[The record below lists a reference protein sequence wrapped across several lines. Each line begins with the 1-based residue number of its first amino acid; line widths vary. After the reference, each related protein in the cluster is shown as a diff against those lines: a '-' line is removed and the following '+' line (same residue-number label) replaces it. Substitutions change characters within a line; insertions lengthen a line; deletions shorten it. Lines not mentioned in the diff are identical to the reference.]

1 MTTLVKPKK
10 GRYPW
15 LGGEFSNFFGETW
28 MHVNDRF
35 WHKNVIDTPAINVRE
50 IDDYYLVELAAPGL
64 TKKDFEITID
74 NGYLKIFV
82 EKTSE
87 MEDENNDFT
96 RKEFNYNSFERTLLL
111 PEDIIEEEVK
121 AKYENGILKFKL
133 LKKEMLKE
141 IPSKKIEIE

>member
-1 MTTLVKPKK
+1 MTTLVKLKK

-15 LGGEFSNFFGETW
+15 LGGEFSNFFGEDDFF
-28 MHVNDRF
+28 NDRF

>member
-1 MTTLVKPKK
+1 MTTLVKSKK
-10 GRYPW
+10 TRYPW
-15 LGGEFSNFFGETW
+15 LGPEFSNFFGKDDFF
-28 MHVNDRF
+28 NDRF
-35 WHKNVIDTPAINVRE
+35 WQKNVMDQPAMNVRE

-64 TKKDFEITID
+64 AKKDFEITID

-82 EKTSE
+82 EKTSK
-87 MEDENNDFT
+87 MEDENKDFA

-133 LKKEMLKE
+133 TKQEMYKGH
-141 IPSKKIEIE
+141 PSKKIEIE

>member
-1 MTTLVKPKK
+1 MTTLVNPKK

-15 LGGEFSNFFGETW
+15 LGKEFTNFFGEDDFF
-28 MHVNDRF
+28 NDRF
-35 WHKNVIDTPAINVRE
+35 WHKNVIDTPAINVRV
-50 IDDYYLVELAAPGL
+50 IDDYYLVDLAAPGL
-64 TKKDFEITID
+64 TKKNVERTQDS
-74 NGYLKIFV
+74 GYLKVFV
-82 EKTSE
+82 QKTSE

-133 LKKEMLKE
+133 VKKEMLKK
-141 IPSKKIEIE
+141 IPFKKIEFE

>member
-1 MTTLVKPKK
+1 M
-10 GRYPW
+10 
-15 LGGEFSNFFGETW
+15 
-28 MHVNDRF
+28 
-35 WHKNVIDTPAINVRE
+35 IDTPAINVRE

-87 MEDENNDFT
+87 MEDENTDFT

>member
-1 MTTLVKPKK
+1 MTTLVKSKK
-10 GRYPW
+10 TRYPW
-15 LGGEFSNFFGETW
+15 LGPEFSNFFGKDDFF
-28 MHVNDRF
+28 NDRF
-35 WHKNVIDTPAINVRE
+35 WHKNVMEQPAMNVRE

-82 EKTSE
+82 EKTSKK
-87 MEDENNDFT
+87 EDENKEYA

-111 PEDIIEEEVK
+111 PEDIIEEKVK

-133 LKKEMLKE
+133 TKKEMPKKH
-141 IPSKKIEIE
+141 PSKKIEIE